1 MDRRIDSRRFIGPR
15 RCPRGPISSGAC
27 VQDELPW
34 NVGAHAILKAHA
46 RPGPKRYRLS
56 ILAGSLLA
64 LGTLITALA
73 LPSDSKAHRFPADRF
88 TTPPLDHLIWWD
100 SFSEIDQTKGILRG
114 LGLQAIAEIR
124 RSYLKSRHDP
134 EAELASGPTFATSHS
149 ALDSAISQVRRRL
162 SEFEGTEQATL
173 FKSEL
178 LRLLRRAGRHDEWL
192 DAYLEIVYRHPGD
205 ALILVEA
212 LRAADAAKSTHRET
226 EWRDAMEHW
235 NQIPQRHR
243 AEASG
248 TVEATFPIP
257 EPILP

>member
-1 MDRRIDSRRFIGPR
+1 MKRRIDSRRFIGPR
-15 RCPRGPISSGAC
+15 RCPRGPIPSGVC

-34 NVGAHAILKAHA
+34 NVVDHAIPEAHA
-46 RPGPKRYRLS
+46 RRGPKRYRLA
-56 ILAGSLLA
+56 IVAGWLLA

-73 LPSDSKAHRFPADRF
+73 LPSDSKAHRFPAARF

-149 ALDSAISQVRRRL
+149 ALDSAINQVRRRL

-173 FKSEL
+173 FQGEL
-178 LRLLRRAGRHDEWL
+178 LRLLRRADRHDEWL

-205 ALILVEA
+205 ALIPMEA
-212 LRAADAAKSTHRET
+212 PRAADAAKSTRRET
-226 EWRDAMEHW
+226 EWHDAMDHW
-235 NQIPQRHR
+235 NRIPQRYR
-243 AEASG
+243 AEVSG
-248 TVEATFPIP
+248 SVGTTLPIP